1 MIMAEEIDVAIIG
14 AGMAGLTAAITLH
27 SAGIGV
33 MVFDAQGFVGGRVAT
48 DDFEG
53 FKLDRGYQVIL
64 NAYPE
69 CKEQLNYALLDLK
82 PFDAGALVR
91 VKDQFIPFSLFSSH
105 PVTFIKSIFNGLIS
119 VGDVFKL
126 SKIARHLKKTPLDK
140 LLAETTGS
148 TSSVVQ
154 KYDLSP
160 SVANHFLKP
169 LLAGITLDKSLS
181 SSGKLAAMAMKM
193 MLEGPVSIPARGI
206 GTIPSQL
213 ASLLPREVIRLNSSV
228 ESIGPNRITLHTGT
242 QVKAK
247 IVLIATDP
255 WSAARLLGTQVPPPG
270 KEVACIYYVS
280 KKPPVEEPVIVL
292 NGNGTGPINHLAVLS
307 NVSPRYAPKGYSLI
321 SITVLEEELKKAG
334 NQLES
339 AVKDQLIDWYGQDV
353 NDWRHLHAYRVRNAH
368 PAAYPLKVWQGGTG
382 LKVRE
387 GVYACGDYLE
397 LPSLNHAMLSGRKA
411 AEQIIKEVKFS

>member
-1 MIMAEEIDVAIIG
+1 MAEDIDVVIIG
-14 AGMAGLTAAITLH
+14 AGMAGLTAAVTLH
-27 SAGIGV
+27 TAGIGV
-33 MVFDAQGFVGGRVAT
+33 ILFDSQGFVGGRLAT

-69 CKEQLNYALLDLK
+69 CKDQLNYALLDLK
-82 PFDAGALVR
+82 PFDSGALVR
-91 VKDQFIPFSLFSSH
+91 VGEQFVPFSLFSTH
-105 PVTFIKSIFNGLIS
+105 PLSFIKSIFSGFIS
-119 VGDVFKL
+119 VGDIFKL
-126 SKIARHLKKTPLDK
+126 PKIARYLKKTPLDK

-148 TSSVVQ
+148 ALSVVQ

-160 SVANHFLKP
+160 SVTNHFLKP

-181 SSGKLAAMAMKM
+181 SPGKLAVMAMKM
-193 MLEGPVSIPARGI
+193 MLEGPASIPARGI
-206 GTIPSQL
+206 GTIPQQL

-228 ESIGPNRITLHTGT
+228 ESIGQNRITLHTGS
-242 QVKAK
+242 QIKAK
-247 IVLIATDP
+247 IILVATDP
-255 WSAARLLGTQVPPPG
+255 WAAARLLGTQVPPPG
-270 KEVACIYYVS
+270 REVACVYYVA
-280 KKPPVEEPVIVL
+280 KKSPVEEPIIVL

-307 NVSPRYAPKGYSLI
+307 NVSSRYAPKGYSLI
-321 SITVLEEELKKAG
+321 SVTVLEDELKKAG

-339 AVKDQLIDWYGQDV
+339 VVKDQLIQWYGNDV
-353 NDWRHLHAYRVRNAH
+353 NDWRHLHTYRVRNAH
-368 PAAYPLKVWQGGTG
+368 PVAYPLKLWQGGAG
-382 LKVRE
+382 ARVRE